1 MRGVRLAGVVL
12 VAFLVAPACV
22 ARWER
27 APGVQILPETLP
39 DRYVGREES
48 GTGPTKVAGS
58 DNSFRSRRLSL
69 SLPGGWNQVLREND
83 LFASRDGA
91 FLQHILVER
100 IHVDQ
105 TGGLDG
111 PFSLAAVST
120 KQWPVR
126 TVPYMKKRLAPGMSP
141 SEVAE
146 VVLESRRNNPGIS
159 NLVVGEVVPQNVA
172 GHPGF
177 MIEYDFRVTV
187 AALKTPYRTVY
198 YGFLQDKWLYGI
210 SYTAARRYYFE
221 RDVGSFEA
229 VIQSARLL
237 DR

>member
-12 VAFLVAPACV
+12 MASIVAPACV

-27 APGVQILPETLP
+27 APGVQVLPEIDV
-39 DRYVGREES
+39 DRHVRSVEPA
-48 GTGPTKVAGS
+48 TDPTKAGGS
-58 DNSFRSRRLSL
+58 DSSYRSRRLYI
-69 SLPGGWNQVLREND
+69 SLPEGWNQVWRESD
-83 LFASRDGA
+83 LFASRDGV

-111 PFSLAAVST
+111 RFSLATISS

-126 TVPYMKKRLAPGMSP
+126 TVPYLKKRLAPGMSP

-146 VVLESRRNNPGIS
+146 VLLESRRNNPGIS
-159 NLVVGEVVPQNVA
+159 DLAVGEVVPREVA

-177 MIEYDFRVTV
+177 MVAYDFRVTV
-187 AALKTPYRTVY
+187 ASLKTPYRTIY
-198 YGFLQDKWLYGI
+198 CGFLKDGWLYGI

-221 RDVGSFEA
+221 RDVGTFEA
-229 VIQSARLL
+229 AMPGFRVVE
-237 DR
+237 